1 MNNTRLILLV
11 ALAAVG
17 LMLWNAWERDQAR
30 IAAERTATAAPILDT
45 PAAPTA
51 EPTADAKVE
60 AAEVPKAPSGTTPEP
75 PRAEAAAAPLDA
87 AAPTVILRSDV
98 LELTVSLSGAVVV
111 DSRLLRYRVS
121 AEDEQRVVLLSSAP
135 ERYYRAPIGWTAAP
149 GSSAPD
155 HTARYSVAAANFE
168 LAAGQDELQVPFSW
182 SDPSGVE
189 VRKIYRLRRGSYAID
204 LRYEVD
210 NRSERPWE
218 AAIYRQLLRVVPPKP
233 ASGFFMTNPETYAF
247 LGAAMYSPTEYFT
260 KLPFDEFAS
269 KALDATITDG
279 WTAMMQHHFVA
290 AWIPPRA
297 EPTRFSTRELP
308 ASGGLAPRYRIQQLG
323 PLHRVEAGSRAEF
336 GQVLYLGPKLQNEL
350 PKVAK
355 GLELTVD
362 YGVFT
367 ALSQP
372 LFWLLNW
379 LYRLSGNWGVA
390 IILLTVLV
398 RLALYKLSEA
408 QFKSMAGMKR
418 LAPRIQALQERYGD
432 DRQKLALAQMELFK
446 QEKVNPMGGCLPLLL
461 QIPVFIALYWVI
473 FESVELRQAPFFGWI
488 DDLTAPDPWFLLPI
502 LNGLVMW
509 WTQKLSPMT
518 GIDPMQQKIFQA
530 MPVVFAFM
538 FMLFPSGLVL
548 YWTVNGLLGLL
559 QQWYIMKKF
568 GEGTTKKS

>member
-30 IAAERTATAAPILDT
+30 IAAERAATAAAVLDT

-51 EPTADAKVE
+51 ATTAPSAD
-60 AAEVPKAPSGTTPEP
+60 VPAAPSGTPPEP
-75 PRAEAAAAPLDA
+75 ARADPSPATLDA
-87 AAPTVILRSDV
+87 AAPTVTLRTDV
-98 LELTVSLSGAVVV
+98 LELSVSLTGAVVV

-135 ERYYRAPIGWTAAP
+135 ERYYRAPIGWTAAA
-149 GSSAPD
+149 GSVAPD
-155 HTARYSVAAANFE
+155 HTARYSVADAQLE
-168 LAAGQDELQVPFSW
+168 LAPGQDRLEVPFVW
-182 SDPSGVE
+182 TDPSGVE
-189 VRKIYRLRRGSYAID
+189 VRKIYRLQRGSYAID
-204 LRYEVD
+204 LRYAVD

-218 AAIYRQLLRVVPPKP
+218 AAIYRQLLRVIPPKP

-247 LGAAMYSPTEYFT
+247 LGAAMYSPTDYFT
-260 KLPFDEFAS
+260 KLPFDDFAS
-269 KALDATITDG
+269 KPLSTTVTDG

-290 AWIPPRA
+290 AWVPPRGEA
-297 EPTRFSTRELP
+297 TAFSTQELR
-308 ASGGLAPRYRIQQLG
+308 ASAALAPRYRIQQLG
-323 PLHRVEAGSRAEF
+323 PLHRVEPGTRAEF
-336 GQVLYLGPKLQNEL
+336 DQVLYLGPKLQNEL

-362 YGVFT
+362 YGIFT

-568 GEGTTKKS
+568 GEGAAKKS